1 MVFGLFRI
9 IRIVAA
15 YAMAVVSSLVLLPLL
30 FALLSAVLSNPG
42 VWIIGAITPALVISL
57 PFIFPFAFL
66 LAVVVTAFPVLLAIA
81 ISELRS
87 MRSPGWYGLF
97 GALVAA
103 GAYWQLS
110 PRVTFGLTTKGAIEL
125 LVFALS
131 GAGGGYI
138 YWSIAGRTAGLW
150 RRPAA

>member
-1 MVFGLFRI
+1 MVFGLFRV

-15 YAMAVVSSLVLLPLL
+15 YALAVASSLVLLPLL
-30 FALLSAVLSNPG
+30 FAVLSAILPDPG

-66 LAVVVTAFPVLLAIA
+66 LAVVVTAFPALLAIA
-81 ISELRS
+81 VSELRS
-87 MRSPGWYGLF
+87 MRSPGWYNLF
-97 GALVAA
+97 GALVA
-103 GAYWQLS
+103 GIAYWQLS
-110 PRVTFGLTTKGAIEL
+110 PRTIFGLTARGALEL

-131 GAGGGYI
+131 GAAGGAV
-138 YWSIAGRTAGLW
+138 YWWIAGRKAGLW